1 MNSEYSESDD
11 FQEHRQ
17 NIEDMYRTLNSVEIP
32 KEARVLDVG
41 GGQGMHACFL
51 AERFSLCYCLDIL
64 DYPSLYDGQYFKLF
78 REKCVRNGVAF
89 SERQLRFI
97 ECDAMNM
104 LFRDEYFD
112 FVTSFNALEHIPD
125 PLRALQEM
133 VRVTRPGGHL
143 YVTFDP
149 IWTADT
155 GNHFSHRVPEPWA
168 HLVESQ
174 EAFVLKMRSAGAS
187 DQEVLDFRFAM
198 NQLRL
203 PRYREIF
210 SQISARGDIHVVHES
225 TWSGLVDPSHKRH
238 SNYEK
243 CRKLGYSEE
252 ELNLRGMR
260 YVFRKI

>member
-1 MNSEYSESDD
+1 MNPEYSESED

-17 NIEDMYRTLNSVEIP
+17 HIEDMYRTLDTVAIP
-32 KEARVLDVG
+32 TEARVLDVG

-51 AERFSLCYCLDIL
+51 AERYSLCYCLDIL

-78 REKCVRNGVAF
+78 REKCVRNGVVF

-125 PLRALQEM
+125 PLKALEEM

-143 YVTFDP
+143 YLTFDP

-155 GNHFSHRVPEPWA
+155 GSHFSHRVPEPWA

-174 EAFVLKMRSAGAS
+174 GVFIQKMRNAGAS
-187 DQEVLDFRFAM
+187 DEEVFDFRFAM

-203 PRYREIF
+203 STYREIF
-210 SQISARGDIHVVHES
+210 SQISARSDIELVHGS
-225 TWSGLVDPSHKRH
+225 TWSGLVNPSHKRH

-260 YVFRKI
+260 YVFRKM